1 MIVSEVFAGAYTL
14 KFNSLPAYDEG
25 SVDNHVYDAVYGK
38 DSEYRFTAVYE
49 ISVFLT
55 NDLLKRVL
63 IRAKG
68 GGTAIHKTSLVIEED
83 LIVICC
89 SDTVFCL
96 SLPELTLLWNTKADL
111 ATCFEVFKYQSDYI
125 VHGELEISRLSRNG
139 EIIWQQSGADIFVS
153 TKSNEDNFA
162 ITDNYI
168 LATDWDNRKY
178 KFDFDGN
185 IIV

>member
-14 KFNSLPAYDEG
+14 KFRSLPAYDG
-25 SVDNHVYDAVYGK
+25 KSVDNHAYDAVYGK
-38 DSEYRFTAVYE
+38 DSEYRFTTVYE
-49 ISVFLT
+49 ISVFLA

-68 GGTAIHKTSLVIEED
+68 GGTAIHKTSLVIED
-83 LIVICC
+83 NVIVICC

-96 SLPELTLLWNTKADL
+96 SLPDLIPLWNTKADP

-125 VHGELEISRLSRNG
+125 VHGELEISRLNRNG
-139 EIIWQQSGADIFVS
+139 EIIWQQSGADIFTTLNGTEKDFRV
-153 TKSNEDNFA
+153 TADC
-162 ITDNYI
+162 I
-168 LATDWDNRKY
+168 LAVDWDGRKY

-185 IIV
+185 VIP